1 MSSQEQQIPRSW
13 NLASKMYTQMVLL
26 KAMWKFV
33 ITLWRGPRGQFIPNL
48 GQKNVFFC
56 LILQELLREFSMTWV
71 FTLFDIPR
79 DVVFPEILVL
89 RNIFGFPAVNW
100 VPEWTKTVNFGC
112 KNQTSKDFSNTVF
125 VLLEDHLWSKFKHDR
140 TIFGEVR
147 PKTPKKGPFDGSWI
161 NMTN

>member
-1 MSSQEQQIPRSW
+1 
-13 NLASKMYTQMVLL
+13 
-26 KAMWKFV
+26 
-33 ITLWRGPRGQFIPNL
+33 
-48 GQKNVFFC
+48 
-56 LILQELLREFSMTWV
+56 MTWV

-112 KNQTSKDFSNTVF
+112 KNQTSKDFSTTVF

-147 PKTPKKGPFDGSWI
+147 PKTPKKGPFDGS
-161 NMTN
+161 